1 MAKPTK
7 DNRKSVVDFGV
18 GWVVII
24 YCLLMFFLYVGMCN
38 DGANITAPNV
48 AYRLGLEQGD
58 IMNMNSLAGLVGVV
72 FFIIAGQVNRK
83 IGARM
88 TSGICCII
96 SGIAYILACNAPS
109 IVIYTVCMC
118 FVYGGIMSA
127 GYVAGGTLVAS
138 WFPKK
143 KGVVMGYTTM
153 GHNFASAFYVQ
164 LVAILIAPT
173 VAGTTNIGENFST
186 GIVPIG
192 IAAIVL
198 GILGMIFIRNEP
210 WERGIN
216 PDNVSDEI
224 YQKEYDTKDAVE
236 GDGGWTTGKLL
247 ATKELWLAAITT
259 GFFQICSVGVMSQL
273 VIRNTQLGFSQ
284 QAAMNVMT
292 ILALGGVVGS
302 WLVGVID
309 DAIGTKKTM
318 VMFGIWYAIAL
329 LLNFT
334 AVDSVTPL
342 VYVSLFM
349 IAMGIGGSANLH
361 LWPPGFRQG
370 EQCHLPHPGCSHC
383 PVLPGQRRGAED
395 YRRPDPH
402 GLPGVRRRGPGERAP
417 GADGQRAQVQPRLDG
432 GPQEVSCTASEPL
445 PKKLSP
451 QPRGQLFSL
460 RPMPHSAILIL
471 SERNEV
477 AAWRKKM
484 AWCRSIME
492 TARVRPQRPSGW
504 PSGVRAGG
512 GGW

>member
-1 MAKPTK
+1 MEKPTK

-198 GILGMIFIRNEP
+198 VILGMIFIRNEP

-349 IAMGIGGSANLH
+349 IAMGIGGSANFTTSL
-361 LWPPGFRQG
+361 PTSIFGRQG
-370 EQCHLPHPGCSHC
+370 FDKVNSVIFPIQGAVTALCFLVNGVVQKITGGQIRMAYLVFAGVALVN
-383 PVLPGQRRGAED
+383 VLLVLMVNEHKYNRDWMAA
-395 YRRPDPH
+395 H
-402 GLPGVRRRGPGERAP
+402 
-417 GADGQRAQVQPRLDG
+417 
-432 GPQEVSCTASEPL
+432 
-445 PKKLSP
+445 KK
-451 QPRGQLFSL
+451 
-460 RPMPHSAILIL
+460 
-471 SERNEV
+471 
-477 AAWRKKM
+477 
-484 AWCRSIME
+484 
-492 TARVRPQRPSGW
+492 
-504 PSGVRAGG
+504 
-512 GGW
+512 